1 MAPSNQRGADFARF
15 FLERREILGHL
26 SNIPDTAWRNT
37 AEERRIADISIS
49 HHYFGPERVLGA
61 PEAFEGPALDSY
73 LSKVRQLPSNYVE
86 LKERYEGAQN
96 PLPGVPEQARKLRLY
111 ENLGT
116 TPWRSQELY
125 DLLVDA
131 LGCAKQKEARSRP
144 TRFTQIYPPVP
155 TPFRQPKD
163 GLGEAEEPPLPTYV
177 CQLDLPRE
185 SDLHAAVVLAGT
197 LAHFVGDQG
206 QPYHPTADYEGWV
219 TGNGNI
225 HAYFESMVVRGLDE
239 GLNQDVWALA
249 SRPNFQDQV
258 WENVGA
264 DLDAATGVA
273 QLLINL
279 AADSVSHKNRVRQ
292 IDDEVALVKE
302 SVRLPWGDYPWR
314 HPGETFQPAVR
325 RPASDPEVTEAFRP
339 IIVQRMATSAVVL
352 ARLWLQ
358 AWQAA
363 GEPYLGD
370 QTAVSLPYPHEP
382 VFIWPAFDR
391 EALDRSRR
399 PQREAEYPSHWWE
412 PVSEDDH
419 QWWEIVPQEAGP
431 GEVVLSK
438 RHELGIFSNFAHFRP
453 HPLLFSRQELRVSGR
468 LLVHACL
475 SGRTRRSPDAE
486 SRH

>member
-96 PLPGVPEQARKLRLY
+96 PLPGVVPEQARKLRLY

-239 GLNQDVWALA
+239 GLNQDVWG
-249 SRPNFQDQV
+249 RP
-258 WENVGA
+258 
-264 DLDAATGVA
+264 
-273 QLLINL
+273 
-279 AADSVSHKNRVRQ
+279 
-292 IDDEVALVKE
+292 
-302 SVRLPWGDYPWR
+302 
-314 HPGETFQPAVR
+314 
-325 RPASDPEVTEAFRP
+325 
-339 IIVQRMATSAVVL
+339 
-352 ARLWLQ
+352 
-358 AWQAA
+358 
-363 GEPYLGD
+363 
-370 QTAVSLPYPHEP
+370 
-382 VFIWPAFDR
+382 
-391 EALDRSRR
+391 
-399 PQREAEYPSHWWE
+399 
-412 PVSEDDH
+412 
-419 QWWEIVPQEAGP
+419 
-431 GEVVLSK
+431 
-438 RHELGIFSNFAHFRP
+438 
-453 HPLLFSRQELRVSGR
+453 
-468 LLVHACL
+468 
-475 SGRTRRSPDAE
+475 
-486 SRH
+486 